1 MNDIIESVLDEL
13 KTMAVTMAKD
23 EAKAFSADAKDFLER
38 AKDDVAKWTKQ
49 LKNGE
54 ITKEDFRDLLEM
66 KKSVAEMQALKQ
78 KGIAKIR
85 LEQLQNQMLDA
96 VTSAVLKAI

>member
-13 KTMAVTMAKD
+13 KTMAITMAKD
-23 EAKAFSADAKDFLER
+23 EAEAFSADAKDFLER

-85 LEQLQNQMLDA
+85 LEQLQNQMLDT